1 MTAADPSCAIVR
13 TPMAPLFAEPRV
25 ASPQISQL
33 VAGRCVELLEQRDDW
48 HRIRGPDEYE
58 GWLHRG
64 YLSPATEEGARRTSH
79 LDRVSLGCITTDG
92 DGGRRAM
99 PLGSL
104 LSPDERVKTG
114 EVVGVAEQAD
124 MFPTEE
130 GAITRSAQL
139 YFEGTSYLWG
149 GVTPW
154 GADCSGLVQTVFWLH
169 GVQLHRDAWQQ
180 AQQGAA
186 GESDLLAARTGD
198 LLFFSD
204 RVDGHVTHVA
214 IALGNQRLVH
224 LALGRGGYA
233 VENLMNE
240 RDPYVAKLRER
251 FVTARRVLAPAPLR
265 G

>member
-1 MTAADPSCAIVR
+1 MTTVDPGCAIVH
-13 TPMAPLFAEPRV
+13 APVAPVFAEPRV

-48 HRIRGPDEYE
+48 YRIRGPDEYE

-64 YLSPATEEGARRTSH
+64 YLSASPDERARQSTR
-79 LDRVSLGCITTDG
+79 LDRVSLGCITTNG
-92 DGGRRAM
+92 TGRRAM

-104 LSPDERVKTG
+104 LAAEESVKSG
-114 EVVGVAEQAD
+114 DVVSVDEQATR
-124 MFPTEE
+124 FPAEAE
-130 GAITRSAQL
+130 AITRSARL

-154 GADCSGLVQTVFWLH
+154 GADCSGLVQTSFWLH
-169 GVQLHRDAWQQ
+169 GIQLRRDAWQQ
-180 AQQGAA
+180 SEQGEP
-186 GESDLLAARTGD
+186 GEADLLAARTGD

-204 RVDGHVTHVA
+204 RIDGHITHVA
-214 IALGNQRLVH
+214 IALGMQRLVH

-233 VENLMNE
+233 VERLADE

-251 FVTARRVLAPAPLR
+251 FVKARRVLPAD
-265 G
+265 